1 MRQNLHDRYA
11 PLPFFDAITD
21 RSKHPNKPAKE
32 VNPGRQP
39 TGPFTG
45 RCSRCESNDLW
56 DDCTTYGCN
65 NCGAVFSN

>member
-1 MRQNLHDRYA
+1 MTHDKID

-21 RSKHPNKPAKE
+21 RSTYPNKPPSV
-32 VNPGRQP
+32 VNPDNKP
-39 TGPFTG
+39 TGAYTG
-45 RCSRCESNDLW
+45 RCKRCGSDDLW